1 MVVANF
7 TKGNNPAT
15 TRNPY
20 NGLLGFVSVA
30 ALMGFSKTLR
40 FVGDITTGNANELGS
55 GIYFYNVNL
64 GSLTNNPGGN
74 FGFIIC
80 IANTTMKLQI
90 GGWAG
95 GDSGLKCR
103 NWYSGG
109 TWSAWRDI

>member
-1 MVVANF
+1 MAF
-7 TKGNNPAT
+7 K
-15 TRNPY
+15 
-20 NGLLGFVSVA
+20 SVA

-55 GIYFYNVNL
+55 GIYFYNVNI
-64 GSLTNNPGGN
+64 GTLTNNPGGN

-80 IANTTMKLQI
+80 VANTTMKLQI

-103 NWYSGG
+103 NWFSGG
-109 TWSAWRDI
+109 TWSAWRAI